1 VTVRAGS
8 SDTKDLAGS
17 AVLETGGLGRRYGR
31 LWALRDCSLSVP
43 AGRVVG
49 LVGPNGAGKTTL
61 LHLVTGLL
69 RPTTGTVRVFGRSPW
84 ERAVRARVGFVAQDK
99 PLYRGF
105 TVAESLMLGRRLNP
119 VWDQKLA
126 EDRLAQAGVPAG
138 QRVGA
143 LSGGQRAQVALA
155 LALAKRPE
163 LLLLDEPVADLDPL
177 ARKEFMQTLMTEVED
192 SGLTVVLSSHV
203 VAELDQVA
211 DHLVLLTS
219 SHVQLAGDIDTLLG
233 SHKLLVGTRSDT
245 HERDRN
251 ERDRASGAAVPD
263 AEPGT
268 GPHTVIQ
275 ASHAGR
281 QTTLLVRL
289 DGPLLDPAWQVRP
302 VGLEQLVLAYMR
314 HAATPRPAP
323 ATMPPTRPRPAPR
336 DETRASGEGGG
347 AWSG

>member
-1 VTVRAGS
+1 VTA
-8 SDTKDLAGS
+8 DTF
-17 AVLETGGLGRRYGR
+17 VLETAGLGKRYRR
-31 LWALRDCSLSVP
+31 LWALRDCSLSIP

-61 LHLVTGLL
+61 LHLATGLL
-69 RPTTGTVRVFGRSPW
+69 RPTTGSVRVLGRSPR
-84 ERAVRARVGFVAQDK
+84 ERAVRAQVGFVAEDK

-105 TVAESLMLGRRLNP
+105 TVAETLALGRRLNP
-119 VWDQKLA
+119 VWDQQLA

-138 QRVGA
+138 QRIGT

-155 LALAKRPE
+155 LALAKRPQ

-192 SGLTVVLSSHV
+192 SGLSVILSSHV

-219 SHVQLAGDIDTLLG
+219 SHIQLTGDIDTLLG
-233 SHKLLVGTRSDT
+233 SHKLLVGPRREDTRT
-245 HERDRN
+245 L
-251 ERDRASGAAVPD
+251 APGLGA
-263 AEPGT
+263 
-268 GPHTVIQ
+268 GPHAVINT
-275 ASHAGR
+275 SHAGR

-289 DGPLLDPAWQVRP
+289 NGPLLDPAWQARP

-314 HAATPRPAP
+314 RAAAPRLDPPTAAQPAP
-323 ATMPPTRPRPAPR
+323 GA
-336 DETRASGEGGG
+336 DDEGGAG
-347 AWSG
+347 